1 MERQAMTR
9 AERKTV
15 ERARLARVATMTF
28 AKQKAKRLIQAEIK
42 ARGDRVSDY
51 SNKDL
56 TLMAEAL
63 IQARPEL
70 VVEARQAAASMGY
83 GV

>member
-1 MERQAMTR
+1 MTR
-9 AERKTV
+9 AERKAQ
-15 ERARLARVATMTF
+15 ERARLARVATMAF
-28 AKQKAKRLIQAEIK
+28 AKYRAKKLIQAQIK

-51 SNKDL
+51 SNKQL
-56 TLMAEAL
+56 VLMAEAL
-63 IQARPEL
+63 LVSNPQL